1 MSSYS
6 QDLAA
11 LDALFQPSHAVVESE
26 APELPV
32 NLDAQIVADCAAAWE
47 IVSYRWYRGTDTGG
61 IQRIF
66 RFRRGNSLEQWHE
79 ALHSQRLQ
87 DVAGPFRTQAHA
99 QSTAR

>member
-11 LDALFQPSHAVVESE
+11 LDALFQPSRAVVESGP
-26 APELPV
+26 PELPV
-32 NLDAQIVADCAAAWE
+32 NLDAHILADCSAAWE

-61 IQRIF
+61 VQRIF
-66 RFRRGNSLEQWHE
+66 RFQRGNSLEQWHE
-79 ALHSQRLQ
+79 TLQSQKLQ
-87 DVAGPFRTQAHA
+87 DIFGPFRTQAHA